1 MFMSDH
7 LKFYINGEWVDSLG
21 SETIEV
27 FNPSD
32 ESVIGSISAG
42 TKEDVDIA
50 VASAGHSVAV
60 RRTSTASSAESQP
73 IAVCVGATRALVQAG
88 TDVLTDMTLATLATA
103 TVILFHCTGIVLSA
117 GVRGGRPSR

>member
-1 MFMSDH
+1 MSDH

-42 TKEDVDIA
+42 TK
-50 VASAGHSVAV
+50 
-60 RRTSTASSAESQP
+60 R
-73 IAVCVGATRALVQAG
+73 
-88 TDVLTDMTLATLATA
+88 M
-103 TVILFHCTGIVLSA
+103 
-117 GVRGGRPSR
+117 